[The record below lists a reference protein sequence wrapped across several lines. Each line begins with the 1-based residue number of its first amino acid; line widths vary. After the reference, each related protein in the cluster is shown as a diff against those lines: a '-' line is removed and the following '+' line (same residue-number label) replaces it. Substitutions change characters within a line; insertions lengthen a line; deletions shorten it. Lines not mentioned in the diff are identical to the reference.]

1 MRAETP
7 VKSLP
12 PVQEAWTQGL
22 IFVRNYLYSMIFIE
36 SASSHTIRA
45 YKIDLEQ
52 AFYLSKGDLE
62 PSEDRPKR
70 TLSGPEADLL
80 LLKIRAAQRSWGA
93 LSPASRNR
101 KTATLKSFLG
111 WLHRENFIE
120 KDLSALLN
128 SPKVPSRL
136 PKHLSVDEAVA
147 LIRMLENEAKA
158 AVANS
163 TETSKQAATTSLA
176 LVALLYG
183 GGLRVS
189 EACEL
194 ETKNVDWTRGTC
206 RVLGKGSKERMV
218 ALPGLAL
225 TALKNLVSTSSS
237 RFVFGTEPLSTRVAY
252 DIVKRA
258 GVRAGL
264 LKPLHPHALRH
275 SYATH
280 LLRSG
285 ANLRVL
291 QALLGHATLQA
302 TSRYTHVGL
311 DDLARTLEAHHPQ
324 GQNRIQTH
332 KPKRAAKPESEP

>member
-12 PVQEAWTQGL
+12 PVQTTWTQGL
-22 IFVRNYLYSMIFIE
+22 VFIRNYLYSMVFIE
-36 SASSHTIRA
+36 SASIHTVRA
-45 YKIDLEQ
+45 YKIDLVQ

-62 PSEDRPKR
+62 PSEERPIR
-70 TLSGPEADLL
+70 SLTPAEADGL
-80 LLKIRAAQRSWGA
+80 LLKIRAAQRSWGP

-111 WLHRENFIE
+111 WLHRESYIE
-120 KDLSALLN
+120 KDLAAVLH

-147 LIRMLENEAKA
+147 LIRTLEKEVGTSAKDA
-158 AVANS
+158 AA
-163 TETSKQAATTSLA
+163 TETSKHAATTSLA

-206 RVLGKGSKERMV
+206 RVLGKGSKERIV
-218 ALPGLAL
+218 ALPALAL
-225 TALKNLVSTSSS
+225 TALKNLVNTSNS
-237 RFVFGTEPLSTRVAY
+237 RFVFGLGALSTRVAY

-324 GQNRIQTH
+324 GQIH
-332 KPKRAAKPESEP
+332 EPKRALKRESET